1 LLHNTLEI
9 ETPAAGM
16 TSYTSSVTA
25 HGALGPAPRAD
36 AACVPAEDGKSFTDR
51 LLQALAA
58 MAVRSKRRQADLSAA
73 LARAN
78 LDTDPHRVTEALRQL
93 ERSGCIE
100 HLVPLYDGGVLMS
113 VTSRGV
119 ECLSAAPRWTMLDG
133 AGLLRG

>member
-1 LLHNTLEI
+1 
-9 ETPAAGM
+9 M
-16 TSYTSSVTA
+16 TNYTSSVNPHCGLDTA
-25 HGALGPAPRAD
+25 TRAD
-36 AACVPAEDGKSFTDR
+36 VDREPAEDSKSFTDQ
-51 LLQALAA
+51 LLQALAT
-58 MAVRSKRRQADLSAA
+58 MAVRSKRRQSDLSAA

-93 ERSGCIE
+93 EKSGCIE

-119 ECLSAAPRWTMLDG
+119 ESLSAAPRWTMLDG